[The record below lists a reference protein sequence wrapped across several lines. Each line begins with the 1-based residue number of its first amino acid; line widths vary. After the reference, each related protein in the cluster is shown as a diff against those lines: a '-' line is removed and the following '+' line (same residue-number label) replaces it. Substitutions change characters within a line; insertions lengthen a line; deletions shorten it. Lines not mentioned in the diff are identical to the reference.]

1 VRIFMTVDPYIPVP
15 PSGYGGIERVV
26 DMLVRT
32 LIQRGHDLTLLA
44 HPDSRTPA
52 RLIPYGRPP
61 HVGAIPRTTE
71 LAQAAAAIW
80 RHRRADVIHSFGRL
94 AALLPVL
101 PLRDVIKV
109 QSYQRD
115 CIPWPSVARATA
127 LAGPSLA
134 FTGLSSAMYG
144 GKPAG
149 GVGRWTTVPNGVETS
164 KYTCRSS
171 VAPDAP
177 LMFLGRIEAIKGTH
191 HAIAIARGAGR
202 RLIIAGNRPAGA
214 DHARYFEQEI
224 APHIDGARVTYVGEV
239 DDRQKDTWLGQSA
252 ALLMPIDWEEPFG
265 IVMTEALAC
274 GTPVIAFR
282 RGSVPD
288 VIRDGV
294 NGFSCA
300 TVAEAIEA
308 VRRLPEIDR
317 AAVRA
322 DCEARYDVDELVSQ
336 YERVYDETRK
346 AARR

>member
-15 PSGYGGIERVV
+15 PVGYGGIERVV
-26 DMLVRT
+26 DMLVRAF
-32 LIQRGHDLTLLA
+32 IQRGHDLTLLA

-52 RLIPYGRPP
+52 RLIPYGTPP
-61 HVGAIPRTTE
+61 HVGAIPRATE
-71 LAQAAAAIW
+71 LAHAAAAIW

-109 QSYQRD
+109 QSYQRES
-115 CIPWPSVARATA
+115 IPWPSVARAMA

-134 FTGLSSAMYG
+134 FTGLSSGMYG
-144 GKPAG
+144 GKPFD

-164 KYTCRSS
+164 RYTFQAS
-171 VAPDAP
+171 VQPDAP

-191 HAIAIARGAGR
+191 HAIAIAKGAR
-202 RLIIAGNRPAGA
+202 RQLIIAGNRPPAA
-214 DHARYFEQEI
+214 EHARYFEQQI
-224 APHIDGARVTYVGEV
+224 APHIDGSQVTYIGEV
-239 DDRQKDTWLGQSA
+239 DDRQKDAWLGRSA

-274 GTPVIAFR
+274 GTPVIAFK

-308 VRRLPEIDR
+308 VQRIPEIDR
-317 AAVRA
+317 ATVRA
-322 DCEARYDVDELVSQ
+322 DCEARYDVHELVAQ

-346 AARR
+346 AAGR

>member
-1 VRIFMTVDPYIPVP
+1 MTVDPYIPVP

-26 DMLVRT
+26 DMLVRAF
-32 LIQRGHDLTLLA
+32 IQRGHDLTLLA

-52 RLIPYGRPP
+52 RLIPYGTPP
-61 HVGAIPRTTE
+61 HVGAIPRATE
-71 LAQAAAAIW
+71 LAHAAAAIW

-101 PLRDVIKV
+101 PLRNVIKV
-109 QSYQRD
+109 QSYQRES
-115 CIPWPSVARATA
+115 IPWRSIARATA

-134 FTGLSSAMYG
+134 FTGLSAGMYR
-144 GKPAG
+144 GKPAA
-149 GVGRWTTVPNGVETS
+149 GVGRWTTIPNGVETS
-164 KYTCRSS
+164 RYTFQAS
-171 VAPDAP
+171 VPPEAP

-191 HAIAIARGAGR
+191 HAIAIAKGAR
-202 RLIIAGNRPAGA
+202 RQLIIAGNCPSGA
-214 DHARYFEQEI
+214 EHARYFNRQI
-224 APHIDGARVTYVGEV
+224 APHIDGSDVVYLGEV
-239 DDRQKDTWLGQSA
+239 DDRQKNAWLGRAA
-252 ALLMPIDWEEPFG
+252 ALLMPIEWEEPFG

-294 NGFSCA
+294 NGFSCS

-308 VRRLPEIDR
+308 VRRVAEIDR

-322 DCEARYDVDELVSQ
+322 DCEARYDVHELVAL

-346 AARR
+346 AAGR